1 MIRAYLVDDEE
12 HALNLLEVL
21 LLEIGGVE
29 VVGRSGD
36 PQEALV
42 CIRTIKPDLVFLD
55 IEMPGMYGIELAER
69 IKSDLP
75 DTSIVFVTAHNE
87 HAIAAFEHDASDY
100 LLKPPE
106 EARLSKTVQRIRK
119 KLAASIGPL
128 PANRPEPRLLVRLLG
143 GFEVYNGELEPLRW
157 HTAKVKELFA
167 YLLLQ
172 TGEGVHKDR
181 IIDALW
187 ESEHY
192 QKSKVYL
199 HTCISYLRKDLSR
212 CGLTGIITYKDE
224 KYYLDQISI
233 ESDLS
238 VLRNGLLLAHQLY
251 SKGDIAQ
258 LEAALALYRGPLL
271 LHYDYNWA
279 LEETERLHRQ
289 WMDARLAMA
298 SYLHQQGEHRKAI
311 DMAELLLF
319 ARPYDES
326 AYHLLIACYKT
337 IGKHDEA
344 IRISRSLVEMLLELQ
359 EES

>member
-119 KLAASIGPL
+119 SLQLQSALCL
-128 PANRPEPRLLVRLLG
+128 P
-143 GFEVYNGELEPLRW
+143 
-157 HTAKVKELFA
+157 
-167 YLLLQ
+167 
-172 TGEGVHKDR
+172 
-181 IIDALW
+181 IDLNHGCLYGYW
-187 ESEHY
+187 
-192 QKSKVYL
+192 V
-199 HTCISYLRKDLSR
+199 DSR
-212 CGLTGIITYKDE
+212 CTT
-224 KYYLDQISI
+224 
-233 ESDLS
+233 ES
-238 VLRNGLLLAHQLY
+238 
-251 SKGDIAQ
+251 
-258 LEAALALYRGPLL
+258 
-271 LHYDYNWA
+271 W
-279 LEETERLHRQ
+279 
-289 WMDARLAMA
+289 
-298 SYLHQQGEHRKAI
+298 
-311 DMAELLLF
+311 
-319 ARPYDES
+319 
-326 AYHLLIACYKT
+326 
-337 IGKHDEA
+337 
-344 IRISRSLVEMLLELQ
+344 SRCAGTQ
-359 EES
+359 PK